1 MSDPATETPTPP
13 PPPGP
18 HRLERPRQGRVLG
31 GVAAALAER
40 FDVAPL
46 TVRVAFVVA
55 AFLGGAGIVAYLA
68 LWIVLPPEGGPPAAA
83 RGRYLVAVGAGL
95 VLILLLV
102 DRPNPLGGGR
112 LVAAAALLTLLLALL
127 DSTRATGRARR
138 AAAAG
143 AGAVLTVV
151 VLVLAGVVVIGPL
164 AGVPLGSGVG
174 SRTVHPSTLAGTYT
188 ERMLA
193 GNLVVDLRHARVTSG
208 ARLEVSVD
216 VGNVT
221 VIAPPGVDVVVT
233 TRTGL
238 GRAWEDPRFPTVAHA
253 RATISLDV
261 GVGVGRIWLRR

>member
-1 MSDPATETPTPP
+1 MSDTGTETPTPP
-13 PPPGP
+13 PGPP
-18 HRLERPRQGRVLG
+18 RLTRPRQGRVLG

-40 FDVAPL
+40 FAVAPL

-55 AFLGGAGIVAYLA
+55 AFLGGAGIVAYLV
-68 LWIVLPPEGGPPAAA
+68 LWVVLPPEGGPPAAA

-95 VLILLLV
+95 VLVIVLV
-102 DRPNPLGGGR
+102 DRPHPLGGGG
-112 LVAAAALLTLLLALL
+112 LIAAAALLTLLLAVL
-127 DSTRATGRARR
+127 DSSRATGRVRR
-138 AAAAG
+138 WFAVG
-143 AGAVLTVV
+143 AGAVLALTVLAV
-151 VLVLAGVVVIGPL
+151 AGVVAIGPL

-221 VIAPPGVDVVVT
+221 VVAPPGVDVVVT

-261 GVGVGRIWLRR
+261 GVGVGRIWLHR